1 MNQQTIKLHLIKL
14 YQSMEDSFNLK
25 KTKKQNEKF
34 VVKLRLIT
42 QKIPE
47 TVFRF
52 NPNKHK
58 HFGEQLTLGN

>member
-1 MNQQTIKLHLIKL
+1 
-14 YQSMEDSFNLK
+14 MEDSFNLK